1 MAKMAKLVNPTWADD
16 AHEALYNS
24 KDLGDMIQITVKALK
39 ANLTSEQYIEAGR
52 GLLED
57 VQKQKR
63 KKISDP
69 KERTAAFRARCLRVI
84 WEYDNGG

>member
-16 AHEALYNS
+16 AHEALYS
-24 KDLGDMIQITVKALK
+24 AKELGEMIQITVKALK
-39 ANLTSEQYIEAGR
+39 ANLTNEQYIEAGK
-52 GLLED
+52 GLLHD
-57 VQKQKR
+57 IQKQKR

-69 KERTAAFRARCLRVI
+69 KERASAFRARCLRVI